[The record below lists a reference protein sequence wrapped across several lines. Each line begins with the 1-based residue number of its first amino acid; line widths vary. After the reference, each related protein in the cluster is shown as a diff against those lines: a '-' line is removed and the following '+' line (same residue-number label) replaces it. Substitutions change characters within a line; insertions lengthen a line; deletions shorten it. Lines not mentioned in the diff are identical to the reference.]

1 MNNRLKLLFFIFVS
15 GVFLFTGCKSEVD
28 LPAENQIKS
37 IYISK
42 KPAKLV
48 YVVGEVFDPTG
59 MVVKIRY
66 VNGKTEAIT
75 DYTIS
80 GFDSSEEVDSELI
93 TVTYIKDNISYTT
106 TFKINIIGVSEL
118 NLVRAPDKKNYS
130 TGDSFEP
137 AGLVLEAVYTDGTT
151 ETVTNYTTDFDKVVA
166 EPGTEKKVTITYGG
180 KTVTFPIN
188 VSNSGSSEVTNRF
201 FWGYWTRMDNGSRVY
216 VTENKVNQDG
226 TNYSISSNSQG
237 KLVTGLGTFVKES
250 DNVIT
255 LGNVKLFRSSAKDVP
270 YKLTLVG
277 FQNGAS
283 IADTLG
289 EGYSVTVT
297 CPEFPSYSET
307 QFSDANG
314 MVTLHSPLS
323 RIVNNVTVTA
333 KDGTK
338 LTASLTPRNAG
349 ENLGSLPV
357 SEKNNYALKVT
368 GTVKNS
374 DYLYASQNYNLELS
388 VENIS
393 NVVANYSLVELS
405 CSDSNLSI
413 SKENFNIASIGNGMK
428 KTVELEV
435 AYRNT
440 FRAPYVDTVIAVK
453 FTDAITLNSWTDYV
467 PLRFYGE
474 KDININAWNTEDNTN
489 TSLNG
494 FIMYPDGSGQ
504 QFRINH
510 GVTKSIKIPLFPS
523 PYKLVFGGAVMGET
537 LSESTEMKYSIGVGT
552 SADSVSGVF
561 SLAEMR
567 FAEPNDIE
575 ESAYEI
581 GTSEKIK
588 AYLGAGDFDYYTLEI
603 YSEKAQYTVFHLWEQ
618 ADGSYKLFESE
629 NLQGYWG
636 GYTNAEPKTYNG
648 YKAERVEQKQIL
660 DFNSTVVEIRY
671 KAILT
676 NLSLTSEP
684 NKLNYHIGDSF
695 DSNGMVVTAYYGD
708 GSISR
713 NVYDWETNGDAVVT
727 TSGASRSVTVTYTE
741 AGVTKTATFEI
752 SVGHIDDE
760 ILIKAPTCTEN
771 GLKNCKCTICGD
783 TRTEVVSATGHKFA
797 KEWTKD
803 GTYHWHAAT
812 CEHTTEVSGKV
823 THTFGEWTVT
833 KAATCTEKGEK
844 KTTCTTC
851 GYEETEITDKAE
863 HTYTNGVCN
872 CGLPEGFVLI
882 PAGTFQ
888 MGSNVGYDSNK
899 PVHEVTIT
907 KPFYMGKYEVT
918 QAEYEQYCS
927 YGSSS
932 PSSSY
937 GDGDNYPA
945 YYVSWYDALVYCNKR
960 SMAEGFTPCYSI
972 SGSTDPSKWGTV
984 PTSSNNTWNAV
995 VCNWNANG
1003 YRLPTEA
1010 EWEYAARAEDNT
1022 VASLTYS
1029 GTSDVNKLGEYAWY
1043 SSNSNSKTHEV
1054 GTKKANGFGL
1064 YDMSGNVWEW
1074 CWNWWTNSYDA
1085 EAEGGSD
1092 PTGASAGSYRVY
1104 RGGSWDFSASFA
1116 SVSIRY
1122 YYYPYDRNYNLGFRV
1137 VRASSK

>member
-1 MNNRLKLLFFIFVS
+1 MNRHLKLLFFIFVS

-37 IYISK
+37 IFISK

-66 VNGKTEAIT
+66 VNGKTEEIT

-93 TVTYIKDNISYTT
+93 TVTYLKNNISYTT

-151 ETVTNYTTDFDKVVA
+151 GTVTNYTTDFDKVVA

-216 VTENKVNQDG
+216 VTESKVNQNG

-237 KLVTGLGTFVKES
+237 KLETGLGTFIKES

-357 SEKNNYALKVT
+357 SEKKNYALKVT

-552 SADSVSGVF
+552 SADSVRGVF

-567 FAEPNDIE
+567 FAESNDIE

-603 YSEKAQYTVFHLWEQ
+603 YSEKAQYSVRHLWEQ

-676 NLSLTSEP
+676 ELSLTSEP

-727 TSGASRSVTVTYTE
+727 TSGASKSVTVTYTE

-797 KEWTKD
+797 TDWTKD

-812 CEHTTEVSGKV
+812 CGHDVADSKAA
-823 THTFGEWTVT
+823 HTFGEYVSNNDATTEADGTKTRECSVCRYKDTVT
-833 KAATCTEKGEK
+833 DEGSK
-844 KTTCTTC
+844 
-851 GYEETEITDKAE
+851 I
-863 HTYTNGVCN
+863 
-872 CGLPEGFVLI
+872 GFVFVKGTTITGTESWTPSSSVFVRGRSLTIQDLI
-882 PAGTFQ
+882 V
-888 MGSNVGYDSNK
+888 SD
-899 PVHEVTIT
+899 HEVTRSEFKKI
-907 KPFYMGKYEVT
+907 MGT
-918 QAEYEQYCS
+918 D
-927 YGSSS
+927 
-932 PSSSY
+932 PSSAS
-937 GDGDNYPA
+937 A
-945 YYVSWYDALVYCNKR
+945 YDKNGNKLTGVAVLNNPVTDVNWYDAIAYCNKL
-960 SMAEGFTPCYSI
+960 SIAEGLTPCYSV
-972 SGSTDPSKWGTV
+972 SGVTDWTNLAYSSIPS
-984 PTSSNNTWNAV
+984 NTNWDEAT
-995 VCNWNANG
+995 CNFEADG

-1010 EWEYAARAEDNT
+1010 EWEWLARGGENYTYAGSNT
-1022 VASLTYS
+1022 V
-1029 GTSDVNKLGEYAWY
+1029 GDVAWY
-1043 SSNSNSKTHEV
+1043 TSNTNDT
-1054 GTKKANGFGL
+1054 GTR
-1064 YDMSGNVWEW
+1064 
-1074 CWNWWTNSYDA
+1074 WNCQ
-1085 EAEGGSD
+1085 
-1092 PTGASAGSYRVY
+1092 
-1104 RGGSWDFSASFA
+1104 
-1116 SVSIRY
+1116 
-1122 YYYPYDRNYNLGFRV
+1122 
-1137 VRASSK
+1137 

>member
-93 TVTYIKDNISYTT
+93 TVTYLKNNISYTT

-166 EPGTEKKVTITYGG
+166 EPGSEKKVTITYGG

-216 VTENKVNQDG
+216 VTESKVNQNG

-237 KLVTGLGTFVKES
+237 KLETGLGTFIKES

-374 DYLYASQNYNLELS
+374 DYLYACQNYNLELS

-567 FAEPNDIE
+567 FAEPNDTE

-603 YSEKAQYTVFHLWEQ
+603 YSEKAQYTVRHLWEQ

-676 NLSLTSEP
+676 DLSLTSEP
-684 NKLNYHIGDSF
+684 YKLNYHIGDSF

-713 NVYDWETNGDAVVT
+713 NVYDWETNGEAVVT
-727 TSGASRSVTVTYTE
+727 TSGASKSVTVTYTE
-741 AGVTKTATFEI
+741 GEI
-752 SVGHIDDE
+752 TLSVSYNIFVGHFEDSGTITKEPD
-760 ILIKAPTCTEN
+760 CTEN
-771 GLKNCKCTICGD
+771 GIRTYNCTVCNAIL
-783 TRTEVVSATGHKFA
+783 RTEDIPAVHKEDSGTITKEPGCIENGIRTYNCTECNVILRTENIPARGH
-797 KEWTKD
+797 
-803 GTYHWHAAT
+803 
-812 CEHTTEVSGKV
+812 S
-823 THTFGEWTVT
+823 FGEYVLNNDETVT
-833 KAATCTEKGEK
+833 SNGT
-844 KTTCTTC
+844 KTSYCS
-851 GYEETEITDKAE
+851 
-863 HTYTNGVCN
+863 VCN
-872 CGLPEGFVLI
+872 SVGSTIEIPGSKITSSVSSYSEGFVKI
-882 PAGTFQ
+882 TGVPIKGT
-888 MGSNVGYDSNK
+888 
-899 PVHEVTIT
+899 EV
-907 KPFYMGKYEVT
+907 
-918 QAEYEQYCS
+918 
-927 YGSSS
+927 
-932 PSSSY
+932 
-937 GDGDNYPA
+937 
-945 YYVSWYDALVYCNKR
+945 
-960 SMAEGFTPCYSI
+960 
-972 SGSTDPSKWGTV
+972 
-984 PTSSNNTWNAV
+984 
-995 VCNWNANG
+995 
-1003 YRLPTEA
+1003 
-1010 EWEYAARAEDNT
+1010 
-1022 VASLTYS
+1022 
-1029 GTSDVNKLGEYAWY
+1029 
-1043 SSNSNSKTHEV
+1043 
-1054 GTKKANGFGL
+1054 
-1064 YDMSGNVWEW
+1064 
-1074 CWNWWTNSYDA
+1074 
-1085 EAEGGSD
+1085 
-1092 PTGASAGSYRVY
+1092 
-1104 RGGSWDFSASFA
+1104 
-1116 SVSIRY
+1116 
-1122 YYYPYDRNYNLGFRV
+1122 
-1137 VRASSK
+1137 

>member
-1 MNNRLKLLFFIFVS
+1 MNRHLKLLFFIFVS

-37 IYISK
+37 IFISK

-66 VNGKTEAIT
+66 VNGKTEEIT

-93 TVTYIKDNISYTT
+93 TVTYLKNNISYTT

-151 ETVTNYTTDFDKVVA
+151 GTVTNYTTDFDKVVA

-216 VTENKVNQDG
+216 VTESKVNQNG

-237 KLVTGLGTFVKES
+237 KLETGLGTFIKES

-357 SEKNNYALKVT
+357 SEKKNYALKVT

-552 SADSVSGVF
+552 SADSVRGVF

-567 FAEPNDIE
+567 FAESNDIE

-603 YSEKAQYTVFHLWEQ
+603 YSEKAQYSVRHLWEQ

-676 NLSLTSEP
+676 ELSLTSEP

-727 TSGASRSVTVTYTE
+727 TSGASKSVTVTYTE

-797 KEWTKD
+797 TDWTKD

-812 CEHTTEVSGKV
+812 CGHDVADSKAA
-823 THTFGEWTVT
+823 HTFGEYVSNNDATTEADGTKTRECSVCRYKDTVT
-833 KAATCTEKGEK
+833 DEGSK
-844 KTTCTTC
+844 
-851 GYEETEITDKAE
+851 I
-863 HTYTNGVCN
+863 
-872 CGLPEGFVLI
+872 GFVFVKGTTITGTESWTPSSSVFINGRSLTIQDLI
-882 PAGTFQ
+882 V
-888 MGSNVGYDSNK
+888 SD
-899 PVHEVTIT
+899 HEVTRSEFKKI
-907 KPFYMGKYEVT
+907 MGT
-918 QAEYEQYCS
+918 D
-927 YGSSS
+927 
-932 PSSSY
+932 PSSAS
-937 GDGDNYPA
+937 A
-945 YYVSWYDALVYCNKR
+945 YDKNGNKLTGVAVLNNPVTDVNWYDAIAYCNKL
-960 SMAEGFTPCYSI
+960 SIAEGLTPCYSV
-972 SGSTDPSKWGTV
+972 SGVTDWTNLAYSSIPS
-984 PTSSNNTWNAV
+984 NTNWDEAT
-995 VCNWNANG
+995 CNFEADG

-1010 EWEYAARAEDNT
+1010 EWEWLARGGENYTYAGSNT
-1022 VASLTYS
+1022 V
-1029 GTSDVNKLGEYAWY
+1029 GDVAWY
-1043 SSNSNSKTHEV
+1043 TSNTNDTGTREVKT
-1054 GTKKANGFGL
+1054 KSPNGYGL

-1074 CWNWWTNSYDA
+1074 CWDWY
-1085 EAEGGSD
+1085 GSISSSSASD
-1092 PTGASAGSYRVY
+1092 GASAGSNRVE
-1104 RGGSWDFSASFA
+1104 RGGGWSFNSGHCAVSYRSFSSPCL
-1116 SVSIRY
+1116 R
-1122 YYYPYDRNYNLGFRV
+1122 DGGLGFRV
-1137 VRASSK
+1137 VRPSSK

>member
-216 VTENKVNQDG
+216 VTESEVNQNG

-237 KLVTGLGTFVKES
+237 KLVTGLGIFIKES

-368 GTVKNS
+368 GTVKKS

-413 SKENFNIASIGNGMK
+413 STKQFNIASIGNGMK
-428 KTVELEV
+428 KTVDLEV

-440 FRAPYVDTVIAVK
+440 FRAPYVDTFIAVK

-603 YSEKAQYTVFHLWEQ
+603 YSEKAQYTVRHLWEQ
-618 ADGSYKLFESE
+618 ADGSYKFFESE

-676 NLSLTSEP
+676 ELSLTREP

-695 DSNGMVVTAYYGD
+695 DSDGMVVTAYYGD

-727 TSGASRSVTVTYTE
+727 TSGASKSVTVTYTE

-797 KEWTKD
+797 TDWTKD

-812 CEHTTEVSGKV
+812 CGHDVTDSKAAHSFGEYVSNNDATTEADGTKTRECSVCGYKD
-823 THTFGEWTVT
+823 TVT
-833 KAATCTEKGEK
+833 DEGSM
-844 KTTCTTC
+844 
-851 GYEETEITDKAE
+851 I
-863 HTYTNGVCN
+863 V
-872 CGLPEGFVLI
+872 PEGFVFVKGTTITGTESWTPSSSVFVSGRSLTIQDLI
-882 PAGTFQ
+882 V
-888 MGSNVGYDSNK
+888 SD
-899 PVHEVTIT
+899 HEVTRGEFKEI
-907 KPFYMGKYEVT
+907 MGT
-918 QAEYEQYCS
+918 D
-927 YGSSS
+927 
-932 PSSSY
+932 PSTASVY
-937 GDGDNYPA
+937 DKNGNKLTGVAVLNNP
-945 YYVSWYDALVYCNKR
+945 VNNVNWYAAIAYCNKK
-960 SMAEGFTPCYSI
+960 SIAENLTPCYSV
-972 SGSTDPSKWGTV
+972 SGVTDWTNLAYSSIPR
-984 PTSSNNTWNAV
+984 SSNTNWDNATY
-995 VCNWNANG
+995 NFEADG

-1010 EWEYAARAEDNT
+1010 EWEWLARGGENYTYAGSNT
-1022 VASLTYS
+1022 A
-1029 GTSDVNKLGEYAWY
+1029 GDVAWY
-1043 SSNSNSKTHEV
+1043 TSNTNDTGTREVKT
-1054 GTKKANGFGL
+1054 KSPNGYGL
-1064 YDMSGNVWEW
+1064 YDMSGNVYEW
-1074 CWNWWTNSYDA
+1074 CWDWY
-1085 EAEGGSD
+1085 GSISSSSASD
-1092 PTGASAGSYRVY
+1092 GASSGNFRVL
-1104 RGGSWDFSASFA
+1104 RGGGWGYDSDFCA
-1116 SVSIRY
+1116 VSCRSY
-1122 YYYPYDRNYNLGFRV
+1122 GGPYGRDLSLGFRV
-1137 VRASSK
+1137 VRPSSK

>member
-1 MNNRLKLLFFIFVS
+1 MNRRLKLLFFIFVS

-118 NLVRAPDKKNYS
+118 NLVRSPDKKNYS

-151 ETVTNYTTDFDKVVA
+151 ETVTNYTTDFDKVVT

-216 VTENKVNQDG
+216 VTESKVNQNG

-237 KLVTGLGTFVKES
+237 KLVTGLGTFIKES

-255 LGNVKLFRSSAKDVP
+255 LGNVKLFRSSVKDVP

-510 GVTKSIKIPLFPS
+510 GVTKAIKIPLFPS

-603 YSEKAQYTVFHLWEQ
+603 YSEKAQYTVRHLWEQ

-676 NLSLTSEP
+676 DLSLTSEP
-684 NKLNYHIGDSF
+684 YKLNYHIGDFF

-713 NVYDWETNGDAVVT
+713 NVYDWETNGEAVVT
-727 TSGASRSVTVTYTE
+727 TSGASKSVTVTYTE
-741 AGVTKTATFEI
+741 GEI
-752 SVGHIDDE
+752 TLSVSYNIFVGHFEDSGTITKEPD
-760 ILIKAPTCTEN
+760 CTEN
-771 GLKNCKCTICGD
+771 GIRKYNCTVCNAIL
-783 TRTEVVSATGHKFA
+783 RTEDIPAVHKFA
-797 KEWTKD
+797 TNWTKD

-812 CEHTTEVSGKV
+812 CGHDVTDSKAAHSFGEYVSNNDATTEADGTKTRECSVCGYKD
-823 THTFGEWTVT
+823 TVT
-833 KAATCTEKGEK
+833 DEGSM
-844 KTTCTTC
+844 
-851 GYEETEITDKAE
+851 I
-863 HTYTNGVCN
+863 VV
-872 CGLPEGFVLI
+872 PEGFVFVKGTTITGTENWTPSSEVFVSGRSLTIQDLI
-882 PAGTFQ
+882 V
-888 MGSNVGYDSNK
+888 SD
-899 PVHEVTIT
+899 HEVTRGEF
-907 KPFYMGKYEVT
+907 KKVMGTDPSTASAYDKNGNKLTGVAVLNNPVT
-918 QAEYEQYCS
+918 
-927 YGSSS
+927 
-932 PSSSY
+932 
-937 GDGDNYPA
+937 DVN
-945 YYVSWYDALVYCNKR
+945 WYNAIAYCNKL
-960 SMAEGFTPCYSI
+960 SIAKGLTPCYSV
-972 SGSTDPSKWGTV
+972 SGVTDWENLAYSSI
-984 PTSSNNTWNAV
+984 PTSSNTNWDKAT
-995 VCNWNANG
+995 CNFEADG

-1010 EWEYAARAEDNT
+1010 EWEWLARGGENYTYAGSNT
-1022 VASLTYS
+1022 LDHV
-1029 GTSDVNKLGEYAWY
+1029 AWY
-1043 SSNSNSKTHEV
+1043 TSNTKDTGTREVKT
-1054 GTKKANGFGL
+1054 KSPNGYGL

-1074 CWNWWTNSYDA
+1074 CWDRY
-1085 EAEGGSD
+1085 GSISSSSASD
-1092 PTGASAGSYRVY
+1092 GATLESYRVY
-1104 RGGSWDFSASFA
+1104 RGGSWGLYSDLCA
-1116 SVSIRY
+1116 VSYRG
-1122 YYYPYDRNYNLGFRV
+1122 NYCSSLRHNNLGFRV

>member
-1 MNNRLKLLFFIFVS
+1 M
-15 GVFLFTGCKSEVD
+15 
-28 LPAENQIKS
+28 
-37 IYISK
+37 
-42 KPAKLV
+42 
-48 YVVGEVFDPTG
+48 
-59 MVVKIRY
+59 
-66 VNGKTEAIT
+66 
-75 DYTIS
+75 
-80 GFDSSEEVDSELI
+80 
-93 TVTYIKDNISYTT
+93 
-106 TFKINIIGVSEL
+106 
-118 NLVRAPDKKNYS
+118 
-130 TGDSFEP
+130 
-137 AGLVLEAVYTDGTT
+137 
-151 ETVTNYTTDFDKVVA
+151 
-166 EPGTEKKVTITYGG
+166 
-180 KTVTFPIN
+180 
-188 VSNSGSSEVTNRF
+188 
-201 FWGYWTRMDNGSRVY
+201 
-216 VTENKVNQDG
+216 
-226 TNYSISSNSQG
+226 
-237 KLVTGLGTFVKES
+237 
-250 DNVIT
+250 
-255 LGNVKLFRSSAKDVP
+255 
-270 YKLTLVG
+270 
-277 FQNGAS
+277 
-283 IADTLG
+283 
-289 EGYSVTVT
+289 
-297 CPEFPSYSET
+297 
-307 QFSDANG
+307 
-314 MVTLHSPLS
+314 
-323 RIVNNVTVTA
+323 
-333 KDGTK
+333 
-338 LTASLTPRNAG
+338 
-349 ENLGSLPV
+349 
-357 SEKNNYALKVT
+357 
-368 GTVKNS
+368 
-374 DYLYASQNYNLELS
+374 ELS

-567 FAEPNDIE
+567 FAESNDTE

-603 YSEKAQYTVFHLWEQ
+603 YSEKAQYTVLHLWEQ

-676 NLSLTSEP
+676 DLSLTSEP
-684 NKLNYHIGDSF
+684 YKLNYHIGDSF

-713 NVYDWETNGDAVVT
+713 NVYDWETNGEAVVT
-727 TSGASRSVTVTYTE
+727 TSGASKSVTVTYTE
-741 AGVTKTATFEI
+741 GEI
-752 SVGHIDDE
+752 TLSVSYNIFVGHFEDSGTIT
-760 ILIKAPTCTEN
+760 KAPTCTEN
-771 GLKNCKCTICGD
+771 GLRNYKCTICGD
-783 TRTEVVSATGHKFA
+783 IITEVVSATGHKFA
-797 KEWTKD
+797 TDWTKD

-812 CEHTTEVSGKV
+812 CGHTDEKSGFAEHSFGDYVSNNDATTEADGTKTRECSVCGYKD
-823 THTFGEWTVT
+823 TVT
-833 KAATCTEKGEK
+833 DEGSK
-844 KTTCTTC
+844 
-851 GYEETEITDKAE
+851 II
-863 HTYTNGVCN
+863 V
-872 CGLPEGFVLI
+872 PEGFVLI

-888 MGSNVGYDSNK
+888 MGSNVGYSDNK

-918 QAEYEQYCS
+918 QAEYEKYCS

-1010 EWEYAARAEDNT
+1010 EWEYAARAGDNT

-1092 PTGASAGSYRVY
+1092 PTGSSAGSYRVG
-1104 RGGSWDFSASFA
+1104 RGGGWDGYSDGCA
-1116 SVSIRY
+1116 VSC
-1122 YYYPYDRNYNLGFRV
+1122 RNYFGPYSRFDLGFRV

>member
-130 TGDSFEP
+130 TGNSFEP

-188 VSNSGSSEVTNRF
+188 VSNSGSSEGTNRF

-237 KLVTGLGTFVKES
+237 KLETGLGTFIKES

-413 SKENFNIASIGNGMK
+413 STKQFNIASIGNGMK

-453 FTDAITLNSWTDYV
+453 FTDAVTLNSWTDYV

-474 KDININAWNTEDNTN
+474 KNIKINAWNTEDNTN

-603 YSEKAQYTVFHLWEQ
+603 YSEKAQYTVHHLWEQ

-671 KAILT
+671 KAI
-676 NLSLTSEP
+676 SRP
-684 NKLNYHIGDSF
+684 GDIP
-695 DSNGMVVTAYYGD
+695 GG
-708 GSISR
+708 
-713 NVYDWETNGDAVVT
+713 
-727 TSGASRSVTVTYTE
+727 
-741 AGVTKTATFEI
+741 
-752 SVGHIDDE
+752 
-760 ILIKAPTCTEN
+760 
-771 GLKNCKCTICGD
+771 
-783 TRTEVVSATGHKFA
+783 
-797 KEWTKD
+797 
-803 GTYHWHAAT
+803 
-812 CEHTTEVSGKV
+812 
-823 THTFGEWTVT
+823 HTFGEFVVIKDATVT
-833 KAATCTEKGEK
+833 SD
-844 KTTCTTC
+844 
-851 GYEETEITDKAE
+851 GYMIGYCSVCQESSTILIPKITS
-863 HTYTNGVCN
+863 TVSSYS
-872 CGLPEGFVLI
+872 EGFVKITGVPIKGTEVWEPGSEVFVSGRQLTIPTLI
-882 PAGTFQ
+882 VCDHEVTRGEFKEIMGTDPSIAKAYDKNGNQLSGDAGL
-888 MGSNVGYDSNK
+888 NK
-899 PVHEVTIT
+899 PVNAVNW
-907 KPFYMGKYEVT
+907 YE
-918 QAEYEQYCS
+918 AI
-927 YGSSS
+927 
-932 PSSSY
+932 
-937 GDGDNYPA
+937 A
-945 YYVSWYDALVYCNKR
+945 YCNKL
-960 SMAEGFTPCYSI
+960 SIKEGLTPCYSV
-972 SGSTDPSKWGTV
+972 SGVTDWENLAYSSILDSINTNWGDATCDFE
-984 PTSSNNTWNAV
+984 AD
-995 VCNWNANG
+995 G

-1010 EWEYAARAEDNT
+1010 EWEWLARGGENYTYAGSNT
-1022 VASLTYS
+1022 V
-1029 GTSDVNKLGEYAWY
+1029 GDVAWY
-1043 SSNSNSKTHEV
+1043 KYNTDGTGTREV
-1054 GTKKANGFGL
+1054 KTKKENGYGL
-1064 YDMSGNVWEW
+1064 YDMTGNVWEW
-1074 CWNWWTNSYDA
+1074 CWDKN
-1085 EAEGGSD
+1085 GSISSSSAA
-1092 PTGASAGSYRVY
+1092 TGDTFGSGRVR
-1104 RGGSWDFSASFA
+1104 RGGSWNNSASDA
-1116 SVSIRY
+1116 SVCNRHFDTPACHY
-1122 YYYPYDRNYNLGFRV
+1122 HHYGFRV
-1137 VRASSK
+1137 VRTSSK